1 MQILFKDINQTTIKI
16 MKRVLLYLC
25 IFYFWEVNAQKTREI
40 YKDLDSLYLLI
51 QTEYDLIT
59 KDYEEHIAEFDFNR
73 VIRIREQIAYY
84 LSHIDKRADLSKIK
98 LLSDSLKSY
107 PDTEEIFLSIRSQ
120 KAKQHQLTTLKQAF
134 DGLQFEKVLNLVA
147 IYSENG
153 YIPSYELAYYKVM
166 SEYRLFLKS
175 PNNKQEREA
184 LIQHLTTYQKEHSG
198 KSKIYDRV
206 IDDTIKNVKRRR

>member
-1 MQILFKDINQTTIKI
+1 

-51 QTEYDLIT
+51 QTEYNLIT

-73 VIRIREQIAYY
+73 VMRIREQIAYY

-175 PNNKQEREA
+175 SNNKQERET

-198 KSKIYDRV
+198 RSKIYDRV

>member
-1 MQILFKDINQTTIKI
+1 

-25 IFYFWEVNAQKTREI
+25 IFYFWEVNAQKTREV

-59 KDYEEHIAEFDFNR
+59 KDYEEHIADFDFNR
-73 VIRIREQIAYY
+73 VMRIREQIAYY
-84 LSHIDKRADLSKIK
+84 LSHIDKRADLSRIK

-107 PDTEEIFLSIRSQ
+107 PDTKEIFLSIRSQ

>member
-1 MQILFKDINQTTIKI
+1 

-59 KDYEEHIAEFDFNR
+59 KDYEEHIAEFDFSR
-73 VIRIREQIAYY
+73 VMRIREQIAYY
-84 LSHIDKRADLSKIK
+84 LSHIDKRADLSRIK

-120 KAKQHQLTTLKQAF
+120 KARQHHLTTLKQAF

>member
-1 MQILFKDINQTTIKI
+1 

-25 IFYFWEVNAQKTREI
+25 IFYFWEVKAQKTREV

-59 KDYEEHIAEFDFNR
+59 KDYEEYIAEFDFNR
-73 VIRIREQIAYY
+73 VMRIREQIAYY
-84 LSHIDKRADLSKIK
+84 LSHIDKRADLSNIK

>member
-1 MQILFKDINQTTIKI
+1 

-25 IFYFWEVNAQKTREI
+25 IFYFWEVNAQKTREV

-73 VIRIREQIAYY
+73 VMRIREQIAYY
-84 LSHIDKRADLSKIK
+84 LSHIDKRADLSNIK

-134 DGLQFEKVLNLVA
+134 DALQFEKVLNLVA

-184 LIQHLTTYQKEHSG
+184 LIQHLTTYQKEDSG

>member
-1 MQILFKDINQTTIKI
+1 

-25 IFYFWEVNAQKTREI
+25 IFYFWEVNAQKTREV

-73 VIRIREQIAYY
+73 VMRIREQIAYY
-84 LSHIDKRADLSKIK
+84 LSHIDKRADLSRIK

-120 KAKQHQLTTLKQAF
+120 KARQHQLTTLKQAF

-206 IDDTIKNVKRRR
+206 IDDTIKNVKRR

>member
-1 MQILFKDINQTTIKI
+1 M
-16 MKRVLLYLC
+16 
-25 IFYFWEVNAQKTREI
+25 
-40 YKDLDSLYLLI
+40 
-51 QTEYDLIT
+51 
-59 KDYEEHIAEFDFNR
+59 
-73 VIRIREQIAYY
+73 
-84 LSHIDKRADLSKIK
+84 
-98 LLSDSLKSY
+98 SDSLKSY

-134 DGLQFEKVLNLVA
+134 DALQFEKVLNLVA

-175 PNNKQEREA
+175 SNNKQEREA

-206 IDDTIKNVKRRR
+206 IDDTIKNVKRRRLLYVCKFKIRSIDTQ

>member
-1 MQILFKDINQTTIKI
+1 

-51 QTEYDLIT
+51 QTEYNLIT

-73 VIRIREQIAYY
+73 VMRIREQIAYY
-84 LSHIDKRADLSKIK
+84 LSHIDKRADLSRIK

-107 PDTEEIFLSIRSQ
+107 PDTEKIFLSIRSQ

-175 PNNKQEREA
+175 SNNKQEREA

>member
-1 MQILFKDINQTTIKI
+1 

-25 IFYFWEVNAQKTREI
+25 IFYFWEVNAQKTREV

-84 LSHIDKRADLSKIK
+84 LSHIDKRADLSRIK

-120 KAKQHQLTTLKQAF
+120 KARQHQLTTLKQAF

>member
-1 MQILFKDINQTTIKI
+1 

-25 IFYFWEVNAQKTREI
+25 IFYFWEVNAQKTREV

-73 VIRIREQIAYY
+73 VMRIREQIAYY

-134 DGLQFEKVLNLVA
+134 DALQFEKVLNLVA

-175 PNNKQEREA
+175 SNNKQERET

>member
-1 MQILFKDINQTTIKI
+1 EL
-16 MKRVLLYLC
+16 
-25 IFYFWEVNAQKTREI
+25 NAQKTREI
-40 YKDLDSLYLLI
+40 YKDIDSLYLLI

-73 VIRIREQIAYY
+73 VTRIREQIAYY

-175 PNNKQEREA
+175 SNNKQEKEA
-184 LIQHLTTYQKEHSG
+184 LIQHLTTYQKEHLG

>member
-1 MQILFKDINQTTIKI
+1 

-25 IFYFWEVNAQKTREI
+25 IFYFWEVNAQKTKEI

-51 QTEYDLIT
+51 QTEYNLIT

-73 VIRIREQIAYY
+73 VMRIREQIAYY

-107 PDTEEIFLSIRSQ
+107 PDTEEIFLSIRFQ

-175 PNNKQEREA
+175 SNNKQEREA

>member
-25 IFYFWEVNAQKTREI
+25 IFYFWEVNAQKTREV

-84 LSHIDKRADLSKIK
+84 LSRIDKRADLSNIK

-175 PNNKQEREA
+175 SNNKQEREA

>member
-1 MQILFKDINQTTIKI
+1 MQILFKDINQITIKI

-25 IFYFWEVNAQKTREI
+25 IFYFWEVNAQKTREV

-175 PNNKQEREA
+175 PNNKKEREA
-184 LIQHLTTYQKEHSG
+184 LIQRLTTYQKEHWG

>member
-1 MQILFKDINQTTIKI
+1 

-25 IFYFWEVNAQKTREI
+25 IFYFWEVNAQKTREV
-40 YKDLDSLYLLI
+40 YKNLDSLYLLI
-51 QTEYDLIT
+51 QTEYNLIT

-73 VIRIREQIAYY
+73 VMRIREQIAYY
-84 LSHIDKRADLSKIK
+84 LSHIDKRADLSNIK

-134 DGLQFEKVLNLVA
+134 DGLQFEKVLNLIA
-147 IYSENG
+147 KYSENG

-175 PNNKQEREA
+175 SNNKQEREA

>member
-1 MQILFKDINQTTIKI
+1 

-25 IFYFWEVNAQKTREI
+25 IFYFLELNAQKTREI

-84 LSHIDKRADLSKIK
+84 LSHIDKRADLSNIK

-134 DGLQFEKVLNLVA
+134 DALQFEKVLNLVA

-175 PNNKQEREA
+175 SNNKQEREA
-184 LIQHLTTYQKEHSG
+184 LIQHLTTYQKKHSG

>member
-1 MQILFKDINQTTIKI
+1 MQILFKDINQTTIKN

-25 IFYFWEVNAQKTREI
+25 IFYFWEVNAQKTREV

-59 KDYEEHIAEFDFNR
+59 KDYEEHIAEFDFSR
-73 VIRIREQIAYY
+73 VMRIREQIAYY
-84 LSHIDKRADLSKIK
+84 LSHIDKRADLSRIK

-120 KAKQHQLTTLKQAF
+120 KARQHQLTTLKQAF

>member
-1 MQILFKDINQTTIKI
+1 

-25 IFYFWEVNAQKTREI
+25 IFYFWEVNAQKTREV

-51 QTEYDLIT
+51 QTEYDLTT
-59 KDYEEHIAEFDFNR
+59 KDYEEHIAEFDFSR
-73 VIRIREQIAYY
+73 VMRIREQIAYY
-84 LSHIDKRADLSKIK
+84 LSHIDKRADLSRIK

-120 KAKQHQLTTLKQAF
+120 KARQHQLTTLKQAF

>member
-1 MQILFKDINQTTIKI
+1 

-51 QTEYDLIT
+51 QTEYNLIT

-73 VIRIREQIAYY
+73 VMRIREQIAYY

-134 DGLQFEKVLNLVA
+134 DALQFEKVLNLVA

>member
-1 MQILFKDINQTTIKI
+1 

-25 IFYFWEVNAQKTREI
+25 IFYFLELNAQKTREV

-73 VIRIREQIAYY
+73 VMRIREQIAYY

>member
-1 MQILFKDINQTTIKI
+1 

-25 IFYFWEVNAQKTREI
+25 IFYFWEVNAQKTREV

-59 KDYEEHIAEFDFNR
+59 KDYEEHIAEFDFNK
-73 VIRIREQIAYY
+73 VMRIREQIAYY

-134 DGLQFEKVLNLVA
+134 DALQFEKVLNLVA

-175 PNNKQEREA
+175 SNNKQERET

>member
-1 MQILFKDINQTTIKI
+1 

-25 IFYFWEVNAQKTREI
+25 IFYFWEVNAQKTREV

-84 LSHIDKRADLSKIK
+84 LSRIDKRAGLSNIK

-134 DGLQFEKVLNLVA
+134 DGLQFEKVLNLIA
-147 IYSENG
+147 KYSENG

-175 PNNKQEREA
+175 SNNKQEKEA
-184 LIQHLTTYQKEHSG
+184 LIQNLTTYQKEHLG

>member
-25 IFYFWEVNAQKTREI
+25 IFYFWEVNAQKTREV

-59 KDYEEHIAEFDFNR
+59 KDYEEHIADFDFNR
-73 VIRIREQIAYY
+73 VMRIREQIAYY
-84 LSHIDKRADLSKIK
+84 LSHIDKRADLSRIK

-120 KAKQHQLTTLKQAF
+120 KARQHQLTTLKQAF

>member
-1 MQILFKDINQTTIKI
+1 

-73 VIRIREQIAYY
+73 VTRIREQIAYY
-84 LSHIDKRADLSKIK
+84 LSHIDKRADLSNIK

-134 DGLQFEKVLNLVA
+134 DGLQFEKVLNLIA
-147 IYSENG
+147 KYSENG

-175 PNNKQEREA
+175 SNNKQEKEA

>member
-1 MQILFKDINQTTIKI
+1 

-25 IFYFWEVNAQKTREI
+25 IFYFLELNAQKTREI

-59 KDYEEHIAEFDFNR
+59 KDYEEHIAEFDFSR
-73 VIRIREQIAYY
+73 VMRIREQIAYY
-84 LSHIDKRADLSKIK
+84 LSHIDKRADLSRIK

-120 KAKQHQLTTLKQAF
+120 QAKQHQLTTLKQAF

-175 PNNKQEREA
+175 SNNKQERET

>member
-1 MQILFKDINQTTIKI
+1 

-73 VIRIREQIAYY
+73 VMRIREQIAYY
-84 LSHIDKRADLSKIK
+84 LSHIDKRADLSNIK

-134 DGLQFEKVLNLVA
+134 DALQFEKVLNLVA

-175 PNNKQEREA
+175 SNNKQEKEA
-184 LIQHLTTYQKEHSG
+184 LIQHLTTYQKEHSS

>member
-1 MQILFKDINQTTIKI
+1 

-73 VIRIREQIAYY
+73 VMRIREQIAYY

-107 PDTEEIFLSIRSQ
+107 PDTEEIFLSICSQ

-134 DGLQFEKVLNLVA
+134 DALQFEKVLNLVA

>member
-1 MQILFKDINQTTIKI
+1 

-73 VIRIREQIAYY
+73 VMRIREQIAYY
-84 LSHIDKRADLSKIK
+84 LSHIDKRADLSRIK

-134 DGLQFEKVLNLVA
+134 DALQFEKVLNLVA

-175 PNNKQEREA
+175 SNNKQEKEA
-184 LIQHLTTYQKEHSG
+184 LIQHLTTYQKEHSS

>member
-1 MQILFKDINQTTIKI
+1 

-25 IFYFWEVNAQKTREI
+25 IFYFWEVNAQKTREV

-84 LSHIDKRADLSKIK
+84 LSHIDKRADLSNIK

-107 PDTEEIFLSIRSQ
+107 PDTEEMFLSIRSQ

-134 DGLQFEKVLNLVA
+134 DALQFEKVLNLVA

-175 PNNKQEREA
+175 SNNKQEKEA

>member
-1 MQILFKDINQTTIKI
+1 

-84 LSHIDKRADLSKIK
+84 LSHIDKRADLSNIK

-107 PDTEEIFLSIRSQ
+107 PDTEEIFLNIRSQ

-134 DGLQFEKVLNLVA
+134 DALQFEKVLNLVA

-175 PNNKQEREA
+175 SNNKQEREA

>member
-1 MQILFKDINQTTIKI
+1 

-25 IFYFWEVNAQKTREI
+25 IFYFLELNAQKTREI

-134 DGLQFEKVLNLVA
+134 DALQFEKVLNLVA

>member
-1 MQILFKDINQTTIKI
+1 

-25 IFYFWEVNAQKTREI
+25 IFYFWEVNAQKTREV

-73 VIRIREQIAYY
+73 VMRIREQIAYY

-98 LLSDSLKSY
+98 LLSESLKSY

-175 PNNKQEREA
+175 SNNKQEREA
-184 LIQHLTTYQKEHSG
+184 LIQHLTTYQKEHSS

>member
-1 MQILFKDINQTTIKI
+1 

-25 IFYFWEVNAQKTREI
+25 IFYFWEVNAQKTREV

-73 VIRIREQIAYY
+73 VMRIREQIAYY
-84 LSHIDKRADLSKIK
+84 LSHIDKRADLSNIK

-166 SEYRLFLKS
+166 SEYRLFLKF

>member
-51 QTEYDLIT
+51 QTEYNLIT

-73 VIRIREQIAYY
+73 VMRIREQIAYY

>member
-1 MQILFKDINQTTIKI
+1 

-73 VIRIREQIAYY
+73 VMRIREQIAYY
-84 LSHIDKRADLSKIK
+84 LSHIDKRADLSRIK

-120 KAKQHQLTTLKQAF
+120 KARQHQLTTLKQAF

-206 IDDTIKNVKRRR
+206 IDDTIKNVKRR

>member
-1 MQILFKDINQTTIKI
+1 

-25 IFYFWEVNAQKTREI
+25 IFYFWEVNAQKTREV

-73 VIRIREQIAYY
+73 VMRIREQIAYY

-175 PNNKQEREA
+175 SNNKQEREA
-184 LIQHLTTYQKEHSG
+184 LIQHLTAYQKEHSG

-206 IDDTIKNVKRRR
+206 IDDTIKKVKRRR

>member
-1 MQILFKDINQTTIKI
+1 

-73 VIRIREQIAYY
+73 VMRIREQIAYY
-84 LSHIDKRADLSKIK
+84 LSHIDKRADLSNIK

-134 DGLQFEKVLNLVA
+134 DALQFEKVLNLVA

-175 PNNKQEREA
+175 SNNKQERET
-184 LIQHLTTYQKEHSG
+184 LIQHLTTYQKEHSS

>member
-1 MQILFKDINQTTIKI
+1 

-73 VIRIREQIAYY
+73 VMRIREQIAYY
-84 LSHIDKRADLSKIK
+84 LSHIDKRTDLSKIK

-134 DGLQFEKVLNLVA
+134 DGLQFEKVLTLVA

>member
-1 MQILFKDINQTTIKI
+1 

-59 KDYEEHIAEFDFNR
+59 KDYEEHIAEFNFNR
-73 VIRIREQIAYY
+73 VMRIREQIAYY
-84 LSHIDKRADLSKIK
+84 LSHIDKRADLSNIK

-134 DGLQFEKVLNLVA
+134 DALQFEKVLNLVA

-175 PNNKQEREA
+175 PNNKQEKEA

>member
-1 MQILFKDINQTTIKI
+1 

-25 IFYFWEVNAQKTREI
+25 IFYFWEVNAQNTREI

-51 QTEYDLIT
+51 QTEYNLIT

-73 VIRIREQIAYY
+73 VMRIREQIAYY

-175 PNNKQEREA
+175 SNNKQEKEA